1 MSTAVAPTAPAG
13 CPLCDG
19 LGRALVWQGRNAR
32 VIRAQEEGF
41 PAFYRVVWTAHAAE
55 FTDLNAAERTECMEL
70 VAAVE
75 RVLRDRLS
83 PDKVNLAALGNMV
96 AHLHWHVIARWRWDS
111 HFPGSVWAA
120 VQRPRDPAREA
131 EVQAQLDAT
140 DRAIAA
146 ALDAR
151 T

>member
-1 MSTAVAPTAPAG
+1 MSTAVASTAPAG

-19 LGRALVWQGRNAR
+19 LGGALVWQGRNAR

-55 FTDLNAAERTECMEL
+55 FTDLSVAERAECMEL

-120 VQRPRDPAREA
+120 VQRPRDPGREA
-131 EVQAQLDAT
+131 EVQTQLDAT

>member
-1 MSTAVAPTAPAG
+1 MASTAPAG

-19 LGRALVWQGRNAR
+19 LGGALVWQGRNAR

-55 FTDLNAAERTECMEL
+55 FTDLSAAERAECMEL

>member
-1 MSTAVAPTAPAG
+1 M
-13 CPLCDG
+13 CDG
-19 LGRALVWQGRNAR
+19 LGGALVWQGRNAR

-55 FTDLNAAERTECMEL
+55 FTDLSAAERAECMEL

>member
-1 MSTAVAPTAPAG
+1 MS
-13 CPLCDG
+13 CPLCAEDG
-19 LGRALVWQGRNAR
+19 GALVWRGERLR
-32 VIRAQEEGF
+32 VIRAQEAGF

-55 FTDLNAAERTECMEL
+55 FSDLSAAERTECMEL
-70 VAAVE
+70 VATVE
-75 RVLRDRLS
+75 RVLRDQLS
-83 PDKVNLAALGNMV
+83 PDKINLAALGNMV

-111 HFPGSVWAA
+111 HFPGSVWAV

>member
-1 MSTAVAPTAPAG
+1 
-13 CPLCDG
+13 LCDG
-19 LGRALVWQGRNAR
+19 LGGALVWQGRNAR

-55 FTDLNAAERTECMEL
+55 FTDLSAAERAECMEL

-120 VQRPRDPAREA
+120 VQRPRDPGREA

>member
-1 MSTAVAPTAPAG
+1 MASTAPAG

-19 LGRALVWQGRNAR
+19 LGGALVWQGRNAR

-41 PAFYRVVWTAHAAE
+41 PAFYRVVWTAHVAE
-55 FTDLNAAERTECMEL
+55 FTDLSAAERAECMEL

>member
-1 MSTAVAPTAPAG
+1 
-13 CPLCDG
+13 
-19 LGRALVWQGRNAR
+19 
-32 VIRAQEEGF
+32 
-41 PAFYRVVWTAHAAE
+41 
-55 FTDLNAAERTECMEL
+55 
-70 VAAVE
+70 
-75 RVLRDRLS
+75 
-83 PDKVNLAALGNMV
+83 
-96 AHLHWHVIARWRWDS
+96 
-111 HFPGSVWAA
+111 

>member
-1 MSTAVAPTAPAG
+1 VSTAVASTAPAG

-19 LGRALVWQGRNAR
+19 LGGALVWQGRNAR

-41 PAFYRVVWTAHAAE
+41 PAFYRVVWTAHVAE
-55 FTDLNAAERTECMEL
+55 FTDLSAAERAECMEL

>member
-1 MSTAVAPTAPAG
+1 MSTAVASTAPAG

-19 LGRALVWQGRNAR
+19 LGGALVWQGRNAR

-55 FTDLNAAERTECMEL
+55 FTDLSVAERAECMEL
-70 VAAVE
+70 VAAAE